1 MEQNGIDFWANY
13 AFDKMRKEKTIM
25 PKVINSILESPDFKT
40 SGVSDEELKIAIKK
54 RFENE
59 RQIILN
65 KIKYKLRGLD

>member
-1 MEQNGIDFWANY
+1 MEQNVIDFWANY

-25 PKVINSILESPDFKT
+25 PKVINSILGSPDFKT
-40 SGVSDEELKIAIKK
+40 SRVSDEELKIAIKK

-65 KIKYKLRGLD
+65 KIKYKLKDID